1 MTLALL
7 LPGCP
12 TTLPVPDSEYQP
24 LPCPDLPDITDLPA
38 LQQSIAALHG
48 QVGYLFGSD
57 STPALIWLLAI
68 QKFPSAKRH
77 YFCSQQQ
84 AWREL
89 AKLRPERSSA
99 PADAQ
104 YRVQTGFS
112 DRADGQ
118 LIGDAFRWAAWGYL
132 QDSNR
137 RKLQEIEEEAYQ
149 RSAANRTLPLRIA
162 DARQLGERAFHL
174 TEELRERLANRQPDI
189 EGWIAEV
196 SAGAHRNLAHHLNL
210 ELEKWHKRQVSQQQ
224 RNTTGRRFH
233 SEMPAVALRDGRHP
247 NSLRHLPA
255 APRWQIMIDETGLC
269 FDADADRLNTH
280 DKELGRLV
288 ALAIPE
294 GQQLPPLP
302 GFHAADAPASEVDH
316 VLHRVLER
324 PLGIFG
330 FTVQDPA
337 LQSIGWIAHIQQ
349 LLRWVLRQLPV
360 EPGQPLRVDAQIE
373 RRSDYQHSQTLQIM
387 GEVLESECKRL
398 DPQRFAGLQ
407 LSLSFIDKQHPLVG
421 YVDAIAYTWG
431 SPAAESADRLKK
443 SALLGHC
450 LLRPSDRAPERLY
463 LALNAHHHLP
473 GNDWYA
479 LCAATL
485 EESEGGLLAS
495 FLERLGERAQ
505 QQLPVWQGYLA
516 EVRQRLHS
524 KDFRL
529 AELGQALA
537 WLERWAPGGESL
549 PATLRLPLETA
560 RLAGEN
566 HRGQVNAERI
576 LGCLQ
581 LARDLREEA
590 PAEAC
595 EAILRLVVSTA
606 NNFEFTV
613 LRPAIEQWL
622 AEPVAVPGLLNHAKL
637 HSTLGQLCAFTGQ
650 PLEALGHFDRALE
663 RFARLSDPMQA
674 SREAAQTRSYR
685 LIAAMD
691 APGADPRPLLD
702 ALHEHL
708 GAQLDKHEAEAI
720 SHSLAHSGQAARYAH
735 HLWLRALAAF
745 PAQTAAA
752 RAAYLEQ
759 AHQWQSGDDHPW
771 PLIEAYRGWLLRDA
785 DQPQRAAE
793 RLQSAIAAC
802 SAEGNGLTLQW
813 MAEVLRTLARALGLS
828 ETESPSAESRE
839 RLRQCLP
846 HAPHAALER
855 FANAGYL
862 EQEAIHDA
870 LRQCLPFNFH

>member
-12 TTLPVPDSEYQP
+12 ATLPVPDSEYQP

-57 STPALIWLLAI
+57 STPTLIWLLAI

-99 PADAQ
+99 PADTQ

-174 TEELRERLANRQPDI
+174 TEELRERLASRQPDI

-196 SAGAHRNLAHHLNL
+196 SAGAHRNLAHHLNH
-210 ELEKWHKRQVSQQQ
+210 ELEKWHKRQVNQQQ

-255 APRWQIMIDETGLC
+255 APRWQIMIDETGLR

-349 LLRWVLRQLPV
+349 LLRWVLLQLPV

-387 GEVLESECKRL
+387 GEVLESQCKRL

-450 LLRPSDRAPERLY
+450 LLRPSDRALERLY
-463 LALNAHHHLP
+463 LALNAQHRLP

-495 FLERLGERAQ
+495 FLKRLGERAQ
-505 QQLPVWQGYLA
+505 QQLPLWQGYLG

-537 WLERWAPGGESL
+537 WLDRWAPGGESL
-549 PATLRLPLETA
+549 PASLRLPLETA
-560 RLAGEN
+560 RLAADN
-566 HRGQVNAERI
+566 HRGQVNQARI
-576 LGCLQ
+576 AACLTLSQQ
-581 LARDLREEA
+581 LHDEDA
-590 PAEAC
+590 PEAC
-595 EAILRLVVSTA
+595 SAILRLAATTT
-606 NNFEFTV
+606 NTFEFDTLTAV
-613 LRPAIEQWL
+613 IRQWL

-637 HSTLGQLCAFTGQ
+637 HSTLGQLCAFGGQ
-650 PLEALGHFDRALE
+650 PEQAGEHFERALE
-663 RFARLSDPMQA
+663 CLARLCDPAQA
-674 SREAAQTRSYR
+674 AREMAQTTSYR
-685 LIAAMD
+685 LTAAMD
-691 APGADPRPLLD
+691 TPNAAPQALLD
-702 ALHEHL
+702 TLRQHL
-708 GAQLDKHEAEAI
+708 GRQIGKQTEAEI
-720 SHSLAHSGQAARYAH
+720 SRSLAYSGQAARYDH
-735 HLWLRALAAF
+735 HLWLRALVTF
-745 PAQTAAA
+745 PQTMAAA
-752 RAAYLEQ
+752 RQDYLGQ
-759 AHQWQSGDDHPW
+759 QHQWQHGKDHPW

-785 DQPQRAAE
+785 DQPEQATE
-793 RLQSAIAAC
+793 RLQAAIDAC
-802 SAEGNGLTLQW
+802 AAEGNGPTLQW
-813 MAEVLRTLARALGLS
+813 MAEVLRTLAAALGLS
-828 ETESPSAESRE
+828 CVECCSAEARE
-839 RLRQCLP
+839 QLCHSLP
-846 HAPHAALER
+846 HAPHAQLER
-855 FANAGYL
+855 FAGAGIM
-862 EQEAIHDA
+862 EHGAILAA